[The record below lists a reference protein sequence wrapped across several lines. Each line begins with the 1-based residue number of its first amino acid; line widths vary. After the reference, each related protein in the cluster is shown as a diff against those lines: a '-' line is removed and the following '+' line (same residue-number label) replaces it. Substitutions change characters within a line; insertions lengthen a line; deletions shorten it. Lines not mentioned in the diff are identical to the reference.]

1 MHVIVLGAGVIGV
14 TTAWHLREAGCDVT
28 VIERETDVAQATSLG
43 NAGVIAPGYVTPW
56 AAPGMPGKILKYLFK
71 PASPLIFRPTLDA
84 AQWRWIAR
92 WLRECEFERFRVN
105 KQRMQRIAYYS
116 RACLHAFRERHPF
129 DYGASRGYLQLLRG
143 AFDVEMVQPAL
154 KVLRDAGIAF
164 RELDAAGCTAIEPG
178 LRWARQAPV
187 GGIYLPDDEAGDC
200 ARFTRELRALCK
212 ANGVTFRFRTAI
224 HALDVVGG
232 KVRGVRVRA
241 AGTDGRS
248 PRDES
253 AGIDTAGAGLHGGG
267 RPDHPASDRAASAGT
282 LPRDMLLAA
291 DAIVVALGV
300 DSAAL
305 LRPHG
310 IDVPL
315 YPVKGYSATLA
326 VVDDEKAPRAALMD
340 ESLKTAITRFGPTL
354 RVAGTAEL
362 GNRHA
367 ALRQQALDTLMKV
380 LDDWFPHAAERAS
393 ARFWVGRR
401 PMTPDGPPLLG
412 ASRIDGLWLNVGHGS
427 TGWAMS
433 MGSGKV
439 LADLVT
445 GREPEIDL
453 SGLTLARYER

>member
-28 VIERETDVAQATSLG
+28 VIEREADVAQATSLG

-116 RACLHAFRERHPF
+116 RACLHAFRERYPF

-143 AFDVEMVQPAL
+143 AFDVEMAQPAL

-200 ARFTRELRALCK
+200 ARFTRELRTLCE
-212 ANGVTFRFRTAI
+212 ANGATFRFRTGI
-224 HALDVVGG
+224 RALDVAGG
-232 KVRGVRVRA
+232 KVRGVRVDSLEAGA
-241 AGTDGRS
+241 AGQ
-248 PRDES
+248 RD
-253 AGIDTAGAGLHGGG
+253 A
-267 RPDHPASDRAASAGT
+267 
-282 LPRDMLLAA
+282 LLAA

-300 DSAAL
+300 DSAGL

-326 VVDDEKAPRAALMD
+326 VVDDEKAPCAALMD

-362 GNRHA
+362 GNRRA

-380 LDDWFPHAAERAS
+380 LDDWFPHAADRAS

-412 ASRIDGLWLNVGHGS
+412 ASGIEGLWLNVGHGS

-439 LADLVT
+439 VADLVT
-445 GREPEIDL
+445 GRAPEIDL
-453 SGLTLARYER
+453 AGLTLARYDG

>member
-14 TTAWHLREAGCDVT
+14 ATAWHLREAGCDVT
-28 VIERETDVAQATSLG
+28 VVEREAGVAQATSLG

-71 PASPLIFRPTLDA
+71 PASPLIFRPTLDR

-143 AFDVEMVQPAL
+143 AFDVEMAQPAL

-200 ARFTRELRALCK
+200 ARFTRELRALCE
-212 ANGVTFRFRTAI
+212 ANGVTFRLRTELR
-224 HALDVVGG
+224 ALDVAGG
-232 KVRGVRVRA
+232 RVRGVRIATHDLRD
-241 AGTDGRS
+241 DGHRT
-248 PRDES
+248 RDD
-253 AGIDTAGAGLHGGG
+253 A
-267 RPDHPASDRAASAGT
+267 P
-282 LPRDMLLAA
+282 LAA
-291 DAIVVALGV
+291 DAVVVALGV
-300 DSAAL
+300 DSARL
-305 LRPHG
+305 LRPYG

-362 GNRHA
+362 GSRHA

-380 LDDWFPHAAERAS
+380 LDDWFPQAADRGS

-412 ASRIDGLWLNVGHGS
+412 ASGIDGLWLNVGHGS

-445 GREPEIDL
+445 GRTPEIDL
-453 SGLTLARYER
+453 SGLTLARYGR

>member
-14 TTAWHLREAGCDVT
+14 ATAWHLREAGCDVT
-28 VIERETDVAQATSLG
+28 VIEREADVAQATSLG

-178 LRWARQAPV
+178 LRWARQVPV

-200 ARFTRELRALCK
+200 ARFTRELRALCE
-212 ANGVTFRFRTAI
+212 ANGVTFRFRTEI
-224 HALDVVGG
+224 RALEVAGG
-232 KVRGVRVRA
+232 KVRGVRVAATDERA
-241 AGTDGRS
+241 GSDGTAR
-248 PRDES
+248 
-253 AGIDTAGAGLHGGG
+253 DTA
-267 RPDHPASDRAASAGT
+267 
-282 LPRDMLLAA
+282 LAA

-300 DSAAL
+300 DSAGL
-305 LRPHG
+305 LQPHG
-310 IDVPL
+310 IGVPL

-380 LDDWFPHAAERAS
+380 LDDWFPHAADRAS

-412 ASRIDGLWLNVGHGS
+412 ASGIDGLWLNVGHGS

-445 GREPEIDL
+445 GRAPEIDL
-453 SGLTLARYER
+453 SGLTLARYGR

>member
-28 VIERETDVAQATSLG
+28 VIEREADVAQATSLG

-116 RACLHAFRERHPF
+116 RACLHAFRDRYPF
-129 DYGASRGYLQLLRG
+129 DYGGSRGYLQLLRS

-200 ARFTRELRALCK
+200 ARFTRELRARCE

-224 HALDVVGG
+224 RALDVAGG
-232 KVRGVRVRA
+232 EVRGVR
-241 AGTDGRS
+241 
-248 PRDES
+248 
-253 AGIDTAGAGLHGGG
+253 IDSLDAGA
-267 RPDHPASDRAASAGT
+267 AAR
-282 LPRDMLLAA
+282 RDALLAA

-300 DSAAL
+300 DSAGL
-305 LRPHG
+305 LRPLG

-326 VVDDEKAPRAALMD
+326 VVDDEKAPCAALMD

-380 LDDWFPHAAERAS
+380 LDDWFPHAADRAS

-412 ASRIDGLWLNVGHGS
+412 ASGIDGLWLNVGHGS

-439 LADLVT
+439 VADLVT
-445 GREPEIDL
+445 GRAPEIDL
-453 SGLTLARYER
+453 AGLTLARYDR

>member
-28 VIERETDVAQATSLG
+28 VIEREADVAQATSLG

-116 RACLHAFRERHPF
+116 RACLHAFRDRYPF

-164 RELDAAGCTAIEPG
+164 RELDAAGCAAIEPG

-200 ARFTRELRALCK
+200 ARFTRELRALCE

-224 HALDVVGG
+224 RALDVAGG
-232 KVRGVRVRA
+232 KVRGVRVDS
-241 AGTDGRS
+241 AG
-248 PRDES
+248 ES
-253 AGIDTAGAGLHGGG
+253 ATARSNA
-267 RPDHPASDRAASAGT
+267 P
-282 LPRDMLLAA
+282 LAA

-300 DSAAL
+300 DSAGL

-380 LDDWFPHAAERAS
+380 LDDWFPHAADRAS

-412 ASRIDGLWLNVGHGS
+412 ASGIDGLWLNVGHGS

-439 LADLVT
+439 VADLVT

-453 SGLTLARYER
+453 SGLTLARYGR

>member
-28 VIERETDVAQATSLG
+28 VIEREADVAQATSLG

-116 RACLHAFRERHPF
+116 RACLHEFRERFPF

-178 LRWARQAPV
+178 LRWARQTPV

-200 ARFTRELRALCK
+200 ARFTRELRALCE
-212 ANGVTFRFRTAI
+212 ANGVTFRFRTEI
-224 HALDVVGG
+224 RALDVAGG
-232 KVRGVRVRA
+232 KVRGVRVDSPDDEA
-241 AGTDGRS
+241 AARS
-248 PRDES
+248 DAP
-253 AGIDTAGAGLHGGG
+253 
-267 RPDHPASDRAASAGT
+267 
-282 LPRDMLLAA
+282 LAA

-300 DSAAL
+300 DSAGL

-326 VVDDEKAPRAALMD
+326 VIDDEKAPRAALMD

-380 LDDWFPHAAERAS
+380 LDDWFPHAADRAS

-412 ASRIDGLWLNVGHGS
+412 ASGIDGLWLNVGHGS

-453 SGLTLARYER
+453 SGLTLARYGR

>member
-1 MHVIVLGAGVIGV
+1 MFI
-14 TTAWHLREAGCDVT
+14 RD
-28 VIERETDVAQATSLG
+28 R
-43 NAGVIAPGYVTPW
+43 
-56 AAPGMPGKILKYLFK
+56 FK

-116 RACLHAFRERHPF
+116 RACLHAFRDRYPF
-129 DYGASRGYLQLLRG
+129 DYGASRGYLQLLRS

-200 ARFTRELRALCK
+200 ARFTRELRARCE

-224 HALDVVGG
+224 RVLDVAGG
-232 KVRGVRVRA
+232 EVRGVR
-241 AGTDGRS
+241 
-248 PRDES
+248 
-253 AGIDTAGAGLHGGG
+253 IDSLDAGA
-267 RPDHPASDRAASAGT
+267 AAR
-282 LPRDMLLAA
+282 RDALLAA

-300 DSAAL
+300 DSAGL
-305 LRPHG
+305 LRPLG
-310 IDVPL
+310 VDVPL

-326 VVDDEKAPRAALMD
+326 VVDDEKAPCAALMD

-380 LDDWFPHAAERAS
+380 LDDWFPHAADRAS

-412 ASRIDGLWLNVGHGS
+412 ASGIDGLWLNVGHGS

-439 LADLVT
+439 VADLVT
-445 GREPEIDL
+445 GRAPEIDL
-453 SGLTLARYER
+453 AGLTLARYDR

>member
-28 VIERETDVAQATSLG
+28 VIEREADVAQATSLG

-116 RACLHAFRERHPF
+116 RACLHAFRDRYPF
-129 DYGASRGYLQLLRG
+129 DYGASRGYLQLLRS

-200 ARFTRELRALCK
+200 ARFTRELRARCE

-224 HALDVVGG
+224 RALDVAGG
-232 KVRGVRVRA
+232 EVRGVR
-241 AGTDGRS
+241 
-248 PRDES
+248 
-253 AGIDTAGAGLHGGG
+253 IDSLDAGA
-267 RPDHPASDRAASAGT
+267 AAR
-282 LPRDMLLAA
+282 RDALLAA

-300 DSAAL
+300 DSAGL
-305 LRPHG
+305 LRPLG

-326 VVDDEKAPRAALMD
+326 VVDDEKAPCAALMD

-362 GNRHA
+362 GSRHA

-380 LDDWFPHAAERAS
+380 LDDWFPHAADRAS

-412 ASRIDGLWLNVGHGS
+412 ASGIDGLWLNVGHGS

-439 LADLVT
+439 VADLVT
-445 GREPEIDL
+445 GRAPEIDL
-453 SGLTLARYER
+453 AGLTLARYDR

>member
-28 VIERETDVAQATSLG
+28 VIEREADVAQATSLG

-56 AAPGMPGKILKYLFK
+56 AAPGMPGKILRYLFK

-92 WLRECEFERFRVN
+92 WLRECEFGRFRVN

-116 RACLHAFRERHPF
+116 RACLHAFRERYPF

-143 AFDVEMVQPAL
+143 AFDVEMAQPAL

-200 ARFTRELRALCK
+200 ARFTRELRALCE

-224 HALDVVGG
+224 RALDVAGG
-232 KVRGVRVRA
+232 QVRGVRVDSLE
-241 AGTDGRS
+241 AGTAIQ
-248 PRDES
+248 RD
-253 AGIDTAGAGLHGGG
+253 A
-267 RPDHPASDRAASAGT
+267 
-282 LPRDMLLAA
+282 LLAA

-300 DSAAL
+300 DSAGL

-315 YPVKGYSATLA
+315 YPVKGYSATLT
-326 VVDDEKAPRAALMD
+326 VVDDEKAPCAALMD

-367 ALRQQALDTLMKV
+367 TLRQQALDTLMKV
-380 LDDWFPHAAERAS
+380 LDDWFPHAADRAS

-412 ASRIDGLWLNVGHGS
+412 PSGIDGLWLNVGHGS

-439 LADLVT
+439 VADLVT
-445 GREPEIDL
+445 GRAPEIDL
-453 SGLTLARYER
+453 SGLTLARYDR

>member
-28 VIERETDVAQATSLG
+28 VIEREADVAQATSLG

-116 RACLHAFRERHPF
+116 RACLHAFRERYPF

-143 AFDVEMVQPAL
+143 AFDVDMVQPAL

-200 ARFTRELRALCK
+200 ARFTRELRALCE
-212 ANGVTFRFRTAI
+212 ANGVAFRFNTELR
-224 HALDVVGG
+224 ALDVAGG
-232 KVRGVRVRA
+232 KARGVRVA
-241 AGTDGRS
+241 AVGGNHEGNGSGGARHGT
-248 PRDES
+248 
-253 AGIDTAGAGLHGGG
+253 T
-267 RPDHPASDRAASAGT
+267 
-282 LPRDMLLAA
+282 LAA
-291 DAIVVALGV
+291 DAIVVALGI
-300 DSAAL
+300 DSAGL
-305 LRPHG
+305 LRPYG

-326 VVDDEKAPRAALMD
+326 VVDDEKAPCAALMD

-380 LDDWFPHAAERAS
+380 LDDWFPHAADRTS

-412 ASRIDGLWLNVGHGS
+412 ASGIDRLWLNVGHGS

-439 LADLVT
+439 VADLVT
-445 GREPEIDL
+445 GRTPEIDL
-453 SGLTLARYER
+453 AGLTLARYDG

>member
-28 VIERETDVAQATSLG
+28 VIEREADVAQATSLG

-200 ARFTRELRALCK
+200 ARFTRELRALCE

-224 HALDVVGG
+224 RALDVAGG
-232 KVRGVRVRA
+232 KVCGVRI
-241 AGTDGRS
+241 
-248 PRDES
+248 ES
-253 AGIDTAGAGLHGGG
+253 LEAGA
-267 RPDHPASDRAASAGT
+267 AAR
-282 LPRDMLLAA
+282 RDTQLAA

-300 DSAAL
+300 DSAGL

-326 VVDDEKAPRAALMD
+326 IVDEEKAPCAALMD

-367 ALRQQALDTLMKV
+367 TLRQQALDTLMKV
-380 LDDWFPHAAERAS
+380 LDDWFPHAADRAS

-412 ASRIDGLWLNVGHGS
+412 ASGIDGLWLNVGHGS

-439 LADLVT
+439 IADLVT
-445 GREPEIDL
+445 GRTPEIDL
-453 SGLTLARYER
+453 AGLTLARYDG

>member
-14 TTAWHLREAGCDVT
+14 ATAWHLREAGCDVT
-28 VIERETDVAQATSLG
+28 VIEREADVAQATSLG

-129 DYGASRGYLQLLRG
+129 EYGASRGYLQLLRG

-200 ARFTRELRALCK
+200 ARFTRELRALCE
-212 ANGVTFRFRTAI
+212 ANGVTFRFCTEIR
-224 HALDVVGG
+224 ALDVAGG
-232 KVRGVRVRA
+232 KVRGARIAPVEAGSA
-241 AGTDGRS
+241 AR
-248 PRDES
+248 RD
-253 AGIDTAGAGLHGGG
+253 T
-267 RPDHPASDRAASAGT
+267 P
-282 LPRDMLLAA
+282 LAA

-300 DSAAL
+300 DSAGL

-367 ALRQQALDTLMKV
+367 VLRQQALDTLMKV
-380 LDDWFPHAAERAS
+380 LDDWFPHAADRTS

-412 ASRIDGLWLNVGHGS
+412 ASGIDGLWLNVGHGS

-453 SGLTLARYER
+453 SGLTLARYGR